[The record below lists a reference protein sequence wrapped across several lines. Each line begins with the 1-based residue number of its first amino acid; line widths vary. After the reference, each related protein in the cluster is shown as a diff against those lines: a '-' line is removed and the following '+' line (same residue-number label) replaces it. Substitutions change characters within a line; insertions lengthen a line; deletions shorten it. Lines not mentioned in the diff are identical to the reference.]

1 MLPVLLQ
8 PIPSDVDHRHRDA
21 VHEGGTVFYIYIYLG
36 EAVPPSL
43 AGVAN
48 LLDRT
53 VPTDHL
59 EISENSVLGM
69 GTIC

>member
-1 MLPVLLQ
+1 M
-8 PIPSDVDHRHRDA
+8 
-21 VHEGGTVFYIYIYLG
+21 FYIYIYLG